1 MDPTILIVV
10 GVYFA
15 VSLSIGFWV
24 ARKEKNKADDY
35 FLAGRKL
42 PWYAVAMSMTG
53 SNIGTEHFIG
63 MVGTAYAFG
72 LAPATFEWG
81 NFIPYSILCWYSC
94 HFSFA
99 KSCTLSL
106 SFLSA
111 DTHHQRAG
119 CSRLCH
125 CCTWFWACLHRRCMQ
140 AGGSFTRWLCSG
152 RSRHSTGGLWAVC

>member
-1 MDPTILIVV
+1 MDPTVLIVV

-81 NFIPYSILCWYSC
+81 NFIPYSILCWI
-94 HFSFA
+94 
-99 KSCTLSL
+99 
-106 SFLSA
+106 FLPFFFRKKLY
-111 DTHHQRAG
+111 TIPE
-119 CSRLCH
+119 
-125 CCTWFWACLHRRCMQ
+125 F
-140 AGGSFTRWLCSG
+140 
-152 RSRHSTGGLWAVC
+152 